1 MPAKD
6 SKSKRIIDSRAPA
19 GASEMSATGNVL
31 RLNDEQWQAF
41 QELLGRP
48 VEPKPRLAALLT
60 RPGVAG

>member
-6 SKSKRIIDSRAPA
+6 ARSKRIIDSRAPA
-19 GASEMSATGNVL
+19 AASEMSATGNVL

-60 RPGVAG
+60 KPGVAG